1 MSKKETAKTKNQASF
16 QISAVLNRQIDE
28 VDLTLAQGN
37 ADLILD
43 FAACD
48 FITVE
53 GLEWLEELL
62 LRSQS
67 LQATVQLKNIKPSV
81 YKVFKIAR
89 IDSVLRACGGVMPSG
104 PVC

>member
-1 MSKKETAKTKNQASF
+1 MKTQAVFKIPEQLTRS
-16 QISAVLNRQIDE
+16 IDE
-28 VDLTLAQGN
+28 VDHSLASGN
-37 ADLILD
+37 DLILD
-43 FAACD
+43 FTNCT

-62 LRSQS
+62 LHAASS
-67 LQATVQLKNIKPSV
+67 SSKVNLTNVTPTV

-89 IDSVLRACGGVMPSG
+89 IDNVLKAAGGLAPSG

>member
-1 MSKKETAKTKNQASF
+1 MKTQAVFKVPEQLTRS
-16 QISAVLNRQIDE
+16 IDE
-28 VDLTLAQGN
+28 VDHMLASGN
-37 ADLILD
+37 DLNLD
-43 FAACD
+43 FTDCT

-62 LRSQS
+62 LHAASS
-67 LQATVQLKNIKPSV
+67 ASKVELTNVTPSV

-89 IDSVLRACGGVMPSG
+89 IDNVLKAAGGLTSSG